1 MQNIQR
7 KLDRLL
13 QRESIDFINQ
23 ENAGRRVKAW
33 EDFFSQ
39 VGPTL
44 PPFIAVKNTDHQI
57 IDDIVMKA
65 VRDLLSLTMSL
76 PQSLLMHPDKATA
89 DAIHAC
95 LLTPRLTAAILRR
108 IRNLVGTGVA
118 GACPYPVIK
127 NRSDIAE
134 PYYLLLLDVAAE
146 IEPTITV
153 HPDSILAKAAK
164 AYRNAPAMIP
174 RIMQKRTNGQR
185 TGDENLKEQTPAMER

>member
-13 QRESIDFINQ
+13 QRESIDFINH

-44 PPFIAVKNTDHQI
+44 PPFIAVKDTDHQI

-65 VRDLLSLTMSL
+65 VRDLLGLAMSL
-76 PQSLLMHPDKATA
+76 PQPLLMHPDKATA

-95 LLTPRLTAAILRR
+95 LLTPRLTAAILCR
-108 IRNLVGTGVA
+108 IRKLGGTGVA

-134 PYYLLLLDVAAE
+134 PYFLLLLDVAAE
-146 IEPTITV
+146 IEPATP
-153 HPDSILAKAAK
+153 HPDSTLVKVAR

-185 TGDENLKEQTPAMER
+185 TGYENMKEQMPAMER